1 MKIAKLEDYVE
12 VNLGVIE
19 NAINWAERNGGPSG
33 WDFSSEKLSEFMSKD
48 SEHDVKVER
57 YTTKIERV
65 YLSYDGVK
73 IPLYFNA
80 GFLRVF
86 TPPYC
91 VFPEGDETMG
101 LLKYMGLFKSLGDL
115 AKYKRE
121 HPCARNREV
130 KKSLKE
136 RVEYELKE
144 LMFLYK
150 NLNLGKFELSYER
163 GENPREVFIL
173 RDDKPFIKVDL
184 TDFEKGY
191 AILDI
196 LRMRGVLKN
205 ISFFYPKTTD

>member
-1 MKIAKLEDYVE
+1 MKTMKLEDYVE
-12 VNLGVIE
+12 INLGVIE
-19 NAINWAERNGGPSG
+19 NAINWAEKNGGPFG
-33 WDFSSEKLSEFMSKD
+33 WDFSSERLSKYMSENSKR
-48 SEHDVKVER
+48 DVKVER
-57 YTTKIERV
+57 HVSKIERV

-73 IPLYFNA
+73 IPLYFDV
-80 GFLRVF
+80 GFLSVY
-86 TPPYC
+86 PSSYC
-91 VFPEGDETMG
+91 VFPEGDESMG
-101 LLKYMGLFKSLGDL
+101 LLKYMSLFKSLGDL

-150 NLNLGKFELSYER
+150 NHNLGKPELSYER

-184 TDFEKGY
+184 KDFEKGY
-191 AILDI
+191 ALLDI
-196 LRMRGVLKN
+196 LRMRDVLKN